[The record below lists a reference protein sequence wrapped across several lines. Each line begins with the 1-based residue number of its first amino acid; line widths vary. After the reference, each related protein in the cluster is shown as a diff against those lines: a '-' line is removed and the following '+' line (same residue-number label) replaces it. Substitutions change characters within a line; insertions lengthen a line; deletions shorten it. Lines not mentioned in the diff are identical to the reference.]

1 MLSAIAQPQ
10 PCVICHTCA
19 GTESCLQIT
28 KIHASSEWKFI

>member
-10 PCVICHTCA
+10 PYVICHTCA

-28 KIHASSEWKFI
+28 TIHASNQ